1 MYRTDGV
8 KVSYWVSSSRD
19 STPGPLMLDE
29 EDCKK
34 ENGGGWQKGSHL
46 LKNWP
51 WEVVWI
57 IDLFVQIARD
67 SLPVPSLFKNAAM
80 LYVLGKFFA

>member
-19 STPGPLMLDE
+19 STLGPLMLDE

-67 SLPVPSLFKNAAM
+67 SLPIPSLFK
-80 LYVLGKFFA
+80 FC

>member
-29 EDCKK
+29 VDCRK
-34 ENGGGWQKGSHL
+34 ENGGGWQKGATC
-46 LKNWP
+46 LKTGP
-51 WEVVWI
+51 GK
-57 IDLFVQIARD
+57 LFG
-67 SLPVPSLFKNAAM
+67 S
-80 LYVLGKFFA
+80 

>member
-1 MYRTDGV
+1 
-8 KVSYWVSSSRD
+8 
-19 STPGPLMLDE
+19 MLDE